1 MLYRRRL
8 VTRLA
13 YWLSALGY
21 NLRDRS
27 ASNRMY
33 LAYFVFF
40 WLVWVV
46 AVFALLGQ
54 TLAEWLVRLPIEPA
68 PWSVNLVLIGLAAWA
83 LLELWNAARRS
94 PFVFTEEDAFLIC
107 QTPVNRRRV
116 GLALYFS
123 YFAGALLPFAAGA
136 VVLAFALAEIQ
147 VGHERAG
154 FLIQYVVNSLRALSI
169 VLALQAALLAAA
181 WGVGALRLR
190 GKQQPWLRP
199 AVLGLVALLA
209 AAWAADQR
217 LPGLWQAVCSP
228 LFFPLQAAF
237 GVGGINWAA
246 GLALSLL
253 LLAGGLAFLAVV
265 SPAINLSQAAQET
278 SRGAAVQ
285 QARRYSNFDLAETIL
300 LRQRLGGAHAP
311 SGLLRW
317 PGAWALL
324 QKDLLQSWRAF
335 VPGQVLPWLWLFAL
349 SVGMFWPLGWLV
361 QLVLAGIWAVTLGG
375 LASHRLRSDLARWWV
390 LRSLPLSAAGLL
402 WAELCQPVCLAVVLG
417 WGALRLIGVPL
428 AGGLFAAALLPFL
441 AASAALAGAYDILRR
456 SQGRALMSPS
466 IAEENV
472 PQVNIWGAVQG
483 VASVLAP
490 LGLMAWANMAGGLVA
505 GLAWAALPLA
515 VSIAWL
521 NLRSATSAYRLIG

>member
-27 ASNRMY
+27 SSNRMY

-54 TLAEWLVRLPIEPA
+54 TLAEWLVRLPVEPA
-68 PWSVNLVLIGLAAWA
+68 PLIANLVLLGLVAWG
-83 LLELWNAARRS
+83 LVQLWDAARRS

-107 QTPVNRRRV
+107 QTPVSRRRV
-116 GLALYFS
+116 GLALFFS
-123 YFAGALLPFAAGA
+123 HFSGVFLPFAAGA
-136 VVLAFALAEIQ
+136 VILAFALAEIQ

-169 VLALQAALLAAA
+169 VLVLQAALLAAA

-190 GKQQPWLRP
+190 GRHLPWLRP
-199 AVLGLVALLA
+199 VVLALIGLLA
-209 AAWAADQR
+209 AAWAAAPSM
-217 LPGLWQAVCSP
+217 PGPWQVLRAP
-228 LFFPLQAAF
+228 LYYPLQAAF
-237 GVGGINWAA
+237 GIGGAGWAA
-246 GLALSLL
+246 GLALGLL
-253 LLAGGLAFLAVV
+253 LLAAGLAFLAAA
-265 SPAINLSQAAQET
+265 SPSINLSQAAQET
-278 SRGAAVQ
+278 SRRAAVQ
-285 QARRYSNFDLAETIL
+285 LARRYSNFDLAETIL

-311 SGLLRW
+311 SRLLRS

-324 QKDLLQSWRAF
+324 QKDLLQSGRSLGL
-335 VPGQVLPWLWLFAL
+335 GQVLPWLWLFGL
-349 SVGMFWPLGWLV
+349 SVGMFLPLGWLV
-361 QLVLAGIWAVTLGG
+361 RLVLAGIWAITLGG

-402 WAELCQPVCLAVVLG
+402 WAELCQPVCLAALLG
-417 WGALRLIGVPL
+417 WVALLLTGVLLPE
-428 AGGLFAAALLPFL
+428 GLLAAALLPFL
-441 AASAALAGAYDILRR
+441 SASAALSAACDILRR
-456 SQGRALMSPS
+456 SQSRALMSPS

-472 PQVNIWGAVQG
+472 PQTNIWGAVQG
-483 VASVLAP
+483 AASVLAP
-490 LGLMAWANMAGGLVA
+490 LGLVTWIDLRFGAGS
-505 GLAWAALPLA
+505 GLAWAALVLA
-515 VSIAWL
+515 VGIAWQ
-521 NLRSATSAYRLIG
+521 NLRGAISIYRSIR